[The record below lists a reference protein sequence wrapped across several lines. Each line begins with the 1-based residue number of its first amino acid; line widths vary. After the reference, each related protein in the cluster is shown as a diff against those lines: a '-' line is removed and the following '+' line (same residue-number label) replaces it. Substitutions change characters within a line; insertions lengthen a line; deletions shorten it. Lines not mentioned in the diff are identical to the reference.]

1 MEVVGWSKGNFFSKK
16 LAAESIQIT
25 LGDVPECWNVRC
37 SSCLAGYREGDI
49 G

>member
-1 MEVVGWSKGNFFSKK
+1 MGVVGWCRGFFFSKN